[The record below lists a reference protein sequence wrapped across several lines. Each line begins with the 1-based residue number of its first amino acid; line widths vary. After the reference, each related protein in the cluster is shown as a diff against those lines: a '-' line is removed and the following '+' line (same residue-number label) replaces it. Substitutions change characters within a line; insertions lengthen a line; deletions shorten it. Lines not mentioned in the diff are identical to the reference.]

1 MNVIVTVIMAG
12 EILLKVYRVSQK
24 NAPMFELAITPTKK
38 ALEIKVS

>member
-24 NAPMFELAITPTKK
+24 NAPMFALAIIPAKIAPK
-38 ALEIKVS
+38 IIVR